1 MLMNNNKGVAAKSLG
16 VFRDKHADCIHC
28 SIRNQMLF
36 SEVPQELLGHLQNNI
51 DDQKYPRHSELY
63 QQDEKGDFLFTIR
76 RGLVKLVREL
86 PNGTKR
92 IVRLLRRG
100 DVAGLEIT
108 LGHPYQHTAIA
119 LQEADVCRI
128 PMSVISY
135 LSKDHP
141 HLCHP
146 LMERWQRGLDEADR
160 FIVELSTGVAEMRFA
175 RLLIFLGESVTDRN
189 CMSISREDMGA
200 MLGIT
205 IETASRIMTDFK
217 RRGLVKEISGTHC
230 QCDFEQLRR
239 IAQG

>member
-1 MLMNNNKGVAAKSLG
+1 
-16 VFRDKHADCIHC
+16 
-28 SIRNQMLF
+28 MLF
-36 SEVPQELLGHLQNNI
+36 SEVPQEVLGHFQNNI
-51 DDQKYPRHSELY
+51 DDQKFPRHSGLY
-63 QQDEKGDFLFTIR
+63 QQDEKGDSLFTIR

-119 LQEADVCRI
+119 LQETDVCRI
-128 PMSVISY
+128 PMSVINY

-175 RLLIFLGESVTDRN
+175 RLLLFLGESVTDRN
-189 CMSISREDMGA
+189 CMAISREDMAA

-217 RRGLVKEISGTHC
+217 RRGLVKEISGTRC

-239 IAQG
+239 IAQE